1 MGDGT
6 PPSGYDDEEDLW
18 YDETPDGREG
28 GDRRDRRGTGG
39 GGGTRTARQGDPE
52 WRSGRLVPEGA
63 DPSKARVLRDLT
75 AKVERHFT
83 IYDVEYD
90 RKSAVFFYR
99 PPQDVEEPFEELRK
113 ELRPEGFI
121 PFLRT
126 HHGESVIQV
135 FRSPEAKPT
144 STWVNLLLLLAT
156 VFTTIWAGTLLWAG
170 RVGLELEYGMEM
182 VEYLGRPELVGN
194 GALFFALPLMLILG
208 IHEMGHYM
216 AAKRHGVDASL
227 PFFIPMPPP
236 FFIGTMGAFISM
248 REPIPSKKAL
258 MSIGAAGPIAG
269 FIVAI
274 PVTLAGMWLTVNMPV
289 SLEHRTGEFIIFNT
303 PLIYDAL
310 ATLFPSAQGLAI
322 HPTAIAGWVGIFIT
336 GLNLLPAG
344 QLDGGHVARAL
355 LGKKAYIASAMTVGI
370 LVAAGLITGFM
381 MWFIFGLFI
390 LFLTGVRHPP
400 PLNDVSG
407 LGRKHY
413 AIGIATIAIFAVS
426 IHPVPLDTV
435 TIGEPPV
442 DFELAAEELAMS
454 IPPDAAGH
462 AVYAVTMSN
471 KGEDGDTIRLSLS
484 GPEGEGNGSA
494 GATWDLAGGWS
505 AVMEGWLNPGTQAA
519 GASQVNVTDGNSTET
534 RTSILS
540 LSYPGGPGAPDDGPE
555 VTVDLPAGASVSLVL
570 NVTAPANATLGDS
583 SRLVLSAVSEEL
595 EVFHPLGVGDNPAL
609 RTLSFT
615 TTISSLDISPDEVT
629 CTLEYGDIA
638 RDSIDVARFPIEVSN
653 LLSVTHNVNITL
665 DGFPDDGVLDHTLT
679 VDGVA
684 HTGTGDGEVIVLLD
698 PSSMVELELDIW
710 FGERGGDG
718 IWDGPAPGK
727 LSLVITVNSMVDG
740 SAETLELH
748 IYPVTAAL

>member
-18 YDETPDGREG
+18 DDDVPDGRVG
-28 GDRRDRRGTGG
+28 GDRRGTGG
-39 GGGTRTARQGDPE
+39 GDGTRTAREGDPE

-63 DPSKARVLRDLT
+63 DPSRARVLRDIT
-75 AKVERHFT
+75 ATVERHFT
-83 IYDVEYD
+83 VYDVEYD
-90 RKSAVFFYR
+90 RKSAVFYYR
-99 PPQDVEEPFEELRK
+99 PPHDVEEPFEELRK

-126 HHGESVIQV
+126 HQGESVIQI

-144 STWVNLLLLLAT
+144 STLVNLLLLLAT
-156 VFTTIWAGTLLWAG
+156 IFTTIWAGTLLWAG

-274 PVTLAGMWLTVNMPV
+274 PVTIAGMWLTINMPV

-442 DFELAAEELAMS
+442 DFELTAEELAMNIAPSGGAGVGYTINLTNTGDDDDS
-454 IPPDAAGH
+454 IRIWLA
-462 AVYAVTMSN
+462 
-471 KGEDGDTIRLSLS
+471 
-484 GPEGEGNGSA
+484 GEGPGVEGSA
-494 GATWDLAGGWS
+494 PGTWDREGGWS
-505 AVMEGWLNPGTQAA
+505 AQLEGTLLTAVAGGGNSSADGNAEGTPDA
-519 GASQVNVTDGNSTET
+519 GATV
-534 RTSILS
+534 LS
-540 LSYPGGPGAPDDGPE
+540 LLYPEPGAGDEDAA
-555 VTVDLPAGASVSLVL
+555 VTLKLPAGASVMMVL
-570 NVTAPANATLGDS
+570 NVTAPPNASLGDAS
-583 SRLVLSAVSEEL
+583 TLELRAVSREL
-595 EVFHPLGVGDNPAL
+595 EVFHPLDDGDDAAL
-609 RTLSFT
+609 RTLTFT

-629 CTLEYGDIA
+629 RLLYYGN
-638 RDSIDVARFPIEVSN
+638 VARFPPPPIEVRN
-653 LLSVTHNVNITL
+653 LLGTTHAVNITI
-665 DGFPDDGVLDHTLT
+665 DGFPEGGVWNHTLT
-679 VDGVA
+679 VDGVR
-684 HTGTGDGEVIVLLD
+684 HTGTAGGEVIAMLD
-698 PSSMVELELDIW
+698 PHSRVGLALEIW
-710 FGERGGDG
+710 FGPEGGG
-718 IWDGPAPGK
+718 EAWEGPAPGK
-727 LSLVITVNSMVDG
+727 LTLVVTVSSMVDG
-740 SAETLELH
+740 SAVTLKLH
-748 IYPVTAAL
+748 IYPVTAAV